1 MDDIDISE
9 LTGNLGLP
17 SLAKW
22 TRIVGR
28 RGKAVWRIDCPDGSY
43 AARIFRRGESASAR
57 HEQTMMVIA
66 REAGLPV
73 AAVRGTSMSAE
84 RAVLL
89 LDWSPGRSFQD
100 ELYARPWAATRLG
113 EIFGQQQAELHSVSA
128 SAVEA
133 TPDWIDFFGRME
145 PAMRQRLEQAQRGCS
160 LIHLDY
166 HPANVLVHR
175 GAVSGVVDWTNS
187 RFGDP
192 RADLAWTTVIL
203 TRVFRTGWSRPIRH
217 LAAGAFFRGWWRGYV
232 RIAGR
237 PVEMPIFCAWAMH
250 GLLRIQASPDRSPR
264 HRANLVALAKALQKL
279 REKAELPEV
288 TVNDLVQ
295 EAGTR

>member
-1 MDDIDISE
+1 MLYYLHFVLRAPVTAWLIPFSIASV
-9 LTGNLGLP
+9 LFATG
-17 SLAKW
+17 
-22 TRIVGR
+22 
-28 RGKAVWRIDCPDGSY
+28 
-43 AARIFRRGESASAR
+43 
-57 HEQTMMVIA
+57 
-66 REAGLPV
+66 
-73 AAVRGTSMSAE
+73 
-84 RAVLL
+84 VLL
-89 LDWSPGRSFQD
+89 FRAL
-100 ELYARPWAATRLG
+100 L
-113 EIFGQQQAELHSVSA
+113 
-128 SAVEA
+128 
-133 TPDWIDFFGRME
+133 
-145 PAMRQRLEQAQRGCS
+145 
-160 LIHLDY
+160 
-166 HPANVLVHR
+166 HR

-217 LAAGAFFRGWWRGYV
+217 LAAGAFIRGWWRGYV

-264 HRANLVALAKALQKL
+264 HRASVVALAKALQKL

-288 TVNDLVQ
+288 TVDELVQ